1 MDLPDH
7 IKVYEHMVI
16 HFQAIIFVLFFFLFL
31 YLNNFF
37 PSYFDGVI
45 LAQVI
50 GGNRFAFSFVVWIGV
65 AISGYLSVVV
75 VTSFKYES
83 VILSMV
89 LYGFGFVYLIVIN
102 KLLEMERVAETGSV
116 VGSKRK
122 SSRNIGGISKKD
134 KTKKNMA
141 KLSDSIDDGSEHVVD
156 FISKEK
162 KENPVEVCDK
172 KKAPDGTEW
181 FFYSCCPYVS
191 FIVAKP
197 VIYFIV
203 KLVFYFKIKP
213 KKRFRGVAQD
223 FNDTSVL
230 LEIKQ
235 LNMERDD
242 EECWYKIGSKAV
254 RFGVEEFSAITGFN
268 CGGQYDLKPLSKKKM
283 LKFKARMFPNFGI
296 TDKVTRRDV
305 RDVFLDQEFLMDDD
319 DVVKMGVVYLLS
331 CYLFGFTHDKNVDN
345 FLFGL
350 VNGDDYLDVL
360 IGFAFGKML
369 WERTFYYLTIA
380 IKDGNSTFD
389 ELETKGKKF
398 KKYKLPGFVVPFHVW
413 LYEIIPSLSSEY
425 CVRKGSEFR
434 RILNWQSFGVPGF
447 VTLLEK
453 IFNNPEVIV
462 EDFRLTDA
470 ERRNRLLKNFKFQP
484 VYLPKS
490 VDDEKDFEE
499 KFENICKNSQVCIC
513 NEMTIFR
520 DEFSR
525 DLAKLSGMIEKMNS
539 KNHEKMDTADLF
551 GASDREAYYRDL
563 SDDVGG
569 LELSVHSVK
578 SAVHEDNVDY
588 GQYYLSPD
596 VMKVV
601 DNTIKDVFCSKD
613 QPSCKKNNNMEM
625 VVFDDSYQ
633 MPKNPKRIRKESA
646 IVLSPFITDFGS
658 SDSGKDS
665 LMNILIGDKL
675 IVDGLNPFKNEIG
688 DNNTNEQCLKFI
700 QWLEHNINMKS
711 TKKKYSDVDNKI
723 DPPKDFS
730 FIQIDEKIWF
740 YTLQTCGNIKDRML
754 NVYNS
759 LSGLRNQNKVLP
771 HGMAYSV
778 MLPYFLEFLNF
789 YASSYC
795 GVFVIKFADLFIN
808 EKINEIPRNMAD
820 RIATYRDDLARKQ
833 IGGYQ
838 TEDDVQVR
846 KEKSKKLK
854 EKKNAKGKG
863 KEITGKTGYGVF
875 LRLP

>member
-1 MDLPDH
+1 
-7 IKVYEHMVI
+7 
-16 HFQAIIFVLFFFLFL
+16 
-31 YLNNFF
+31 
-37 PSYFDGVI
+37 
-45 LAQVI
+45 
-50 GGNRFAFSFVVWIGV
+50 
-65 AISGYLSVVV
+65 
-75 VTSFKYES
+75 
-83 VILSMV
+83 
-89 LYGFGFVYLIVIN
+89 
-102 KLLEMERVAETGSV
+102 MEQVAETGSV
-116 VGSKRK
+116 VGGKRK
-122 SSRNIGGISKKD
+122 SSRNISGISKKG
-134 KTKKNMA
+134 KAKKNME
-141 KLSDSIDDGSEHVVD
+141 KLSDSIDDEHIVD
-156 FISKEK
+156 FISK
-162 KENPVEVCDK
+162 DK
-172 KKAPDGTEW
+172 KKTLLKSVTRRKRPTEPSVSSIPAAPT
-181 FFYSCCPYVS
+181 
-191 FIVAKP
+191 
-197 VIYFIV
+197 
-203 KLVFYFKIKP
+203 VFYFKIKP
-213 KKRFRGVAQD
+213 KKRFGGVAQD

-230 LEIKQ
+230 LEMKLRFSREQEKIFRKTPFGFLFDMHTLVFQKELVHLILLRQ
-235 LNMERDD
+235 LNTERDD
-242 EECWYKIGSKAV
+242 QECWYKIGSKAV

-283 LKFKARMFPNFGI
+283 LKFKSRMFPNFGI

-305 RDVFLDQEFLMDDD
+305 RDVFLDQEFLIDDD

-331 CYLFGFTHDKNVDN
+331 CYLFGFTHDKKVDN

-360 IGFAFGKML
+360 NGFAFGKML

-380 IKDGNSTFD
+380 IKDGNSIFD
-389 ELETKGKKF
+389 ELEAKGKNF

-413 LYEIIPSLSSEY
+413 LYEIIPSLSPEY

-434 RILNWQSFGVPGF
+434 RILNWQSFDVPGF
-447 VTLLEK
+447 VTLLENV
-453 IFNNPEVIV
+453 FNNPEVIV
-462 EDFRLTDA
+462 DDFRLTDA

-499 KFENICKNSQVCIC
+499 KFENICRNLSFIKDSQASIR
-513 NEMTIFR
+513 NEMAIFK
-520 DEFSR
+520 DEFSG
-525 DLAKLSGMIEKMNS
+525 DLAKLSGMIEKMTS
-539 KNHEKMDTADLF
+539 KNHEKMDTTDLF

-563 SDDVGG
+563 SDDLGG
-569 LELSVHSVK
+569 LELSVPSVK

-601 DNTIKDVFCSKD
+601 DNTIKDVLCSKD
-613 QPSCKKNNNMEM
+613 QPSCEKNNNMEM

-633 MPKNPKRIRKESA
+633 TPENPKRIRKESS

-688 DNNTNEQCLKFI
+688 DNNTSEQCLKFI
-700 QWLEHNINMKS
+700 QWLEHNINMKR
-711 TKKKYSDVDNKI
+711 TKKKYSDIDNKI
-723 DPPKDFS
+723 DPPMDFS
-730 FIQIDEKIWF
+730 FIQIDEKMWF
-740 YTLQTCGNIKDRML
+740 YTLQTCGKFLSDSHMNVAFYYLRKKVKQDQSLNQRITTTDCVIKDRML

-759 LSGLRNQNKVLP
+759 LSGLRNQNKALP
-771 HGMAYSV
+771 HVKAYSV

-789 YASSYC
+789 YASRPDLSMEAGPYSVGIREPINYTFIKGLPTQKKSDC

-808 EKINEIPRNMAD
+808 GKINEIPRNMAD
-820 RIATYRDDLARKQ
+820 RIATYRDDLAVSLFTHAWRKQ

-863 KEITGKTGYGVF
+863 KEV
-875 LRLP
+875 